1 MVKFSQQFT
10 LATTIALVTVGAI
23 DLPKTQAASLYLGLS
38 KYVENIQINSDNS
51 NLEEIASSLK
61 LITRRDTNQEDI
73 PLINTSEDSQ
83 FSAIKKHSQFTTA
96 EEINNNINDR
106 YQGLIAENEGVM
118 NMLLARKLLLSEGGT
133 YNQTVSQDELDKT
146 KELVQESLAIA
157 LQNLPT
163 QQEASSYIEQHYQGL
178 IESQEGRMNMLLAR
192 KLLLADGGY
201 SNINLENSEQI
212 VSFLNLNPAVLSID
226 DRLNE
231 RSTFNSFPPH
241 ILGLI
246 GILLVIWIVRTFSY
260 VSKLVIEDED
270 GFVEKIREKFGRP
283 KVDKKIAFKHS
294 QLFLELTRFSNR
306 LHRFDNEKLS
316 SEEFNLLL
324 NIQKAAKQRLKQ
336 YKKLDD
342 KVQLLKTAL
351 ETQRSF
357 LRIEQIES
365 RYCSFYQQEF
375 YHFIVNSLSQELDN
389 VQFQNKVKRKLA
401 EIVPLLN
408 TEEGRD
414 ALRSYLKEIE
424 IISERKLGLKLL
436 SLFKEHQL
444 KDFTIL
450 KKVSEIINQFQGQDL
465 LNTKNL
471 VSSVINDYEVFE
483 KLTPIIGISES
494 ENSPETYA
502 NILQYIALIY
512 KHKKSYEQFQSLLE
526 TLEKWQKPYKTITII
541 RQEYK
546 ANEYRLPKEF
556 SQEIPGLNIYK
567 KYEKF
572 LENSQ

>member
-10 LATTIALVTVGAI
+10 FATTIALIILGAI

-38 KYVENIQINSDNS
+38 KYVENIQIDNNS
-51 NLEEIASSLK
+51 NLEKIASSPQ
-61 LITRRDTNQEDI
+61 LITRQDNTQEDI
-73 PLINTSEDSQ
+73 Q
-83 FSAIKKHSQFTTA
+83 FSNAQ
-96 EEINNNINDR
+96 EINNNIGDR

-157 LQNLPT
+157 LQNIPT
-163 QQEASSYIEQHYQGL
+163 QKEANSYIEEHYQGL

-201 SNINLENSEQI
+201 SSINLENSEQI
-212 VSFLNLNPAVLSID
+212 VSFLNLNPAVLSIE
-226 DRLNE
+226 DRLNK

-241 ILGLI
+241 ILVLI
-246 GILLVIWIVRTFSY
+246 GILLIIWIVRTFSY
-260 VSKLVIEDED
+260 VSKLIIEDED

-283 KVDKKIAFKHS
+283 RLDKKIAFKHS
-294 QLFLELTRFSNR
+294 QLFLELTNFSNR
-306 LHRFDNEKLS
+306 LDRFDNEKLS

-324 NIQKAAKQRLKQ
+324 SIQKAAKQRLKQ
-336 YKKLDD
+336 YRKLDD

-375 YHFIVNSLSQELDN
+375 YDFIANSLSQELDN
-389 VQFQNKVKRKLA
+389 VQFQNSVKRKLA

-424 IISERKLGLKLL
+424 IISKRELGLKLL
-436 SLFKEHQL
+436 YLFKEHQL

-450 KKVSEIINQFQGQDL
+450 KKVSEIISEFKDKDL
-465 LNTKNL
+465 LNSQNL

-483 KLTPIIGISES
+483 KLIPIIGISES

-502 NILQYIALIY
+502 NILQYTALIY
-512 KHKKSYEQFQSLLE
+512 KHEKSYQQFQSILE
-526 TLEKWQKPYKTITII
+526 TLKKWQKPYKTVTII
-541 RQEYK
+541 RKEYK
-546 ANEYRLPKEF
+546 ASEYRLPKEF
-556 SQEIPGLNIYK
+556 YQEIPGLNIYK

-572 LENSQ
+572 LENSQQF